1 MSTPSKPPSTAS
13 TQETSPLIPSSDSH
27 PRPGKSLMTAPP
39 SALDPTTAALV
50 AWAEEKEK
58 QYPGAHGSF
67 GDGSTT
73 GMSWGAESWI
83 LPHKGDTPLPP
94 DQGKPEIVGGVG
106 NDGEVAKGGKRNEE
120 KGRRLGGLFKGKG
133 EMDGGEGKLK

>member
-13 TQETSPLIPSSDSH
+13 TQDTSPLIPSSNSH

-39 SALDPTTAALV
+39 SALDPSTAALV

-58 QYPGAHGSF
+58 QYPGTNGSF
-67 GDGSTT
+67 GNGSTT

-94 DQGKPEIVGGVG
+94 DQRKPEIVGGVG
-106 NDGEVAKGGKRNEE
+106 NDGETVKGGKRKERKEKRLSRLFGRKEE
-120 KGRRLGGLFKGKG
+120 RN
-133 EMDGGEGKLK
+133 GGEGRVE